1 MRLLC
6 LVGSHS
12 WHGCKCVGCGLVR
25 DEAHEWHRCRCV
37 QCGKFRVD
45 PGVQLITEL
54 YHNVVLEMY
63 NQQEGRQ
70 WDIQMCYEYLSRC
83 GGPVDVLRASF
94 DSVIRIAQF
103 FDRATVQNI
112 LKHTESIQ
120 ELLLWFRVKSDEF
133 DHLAKQ
139 LHTSDAV
146 PDVLDILY
154 SGMMAT

>member
-12 WHGCKCVGCGLVR
+12 WQGCKCVGCGLVR

-45 PGVQLITEL
+45 PGIQLITEL
-54 YHNVVLEMY
+54 YHNVVLEMF

-83 GGPVDVLRASF
+83 GGPVDELRASF
-94 DSVIRIAQF
+94 DSVILIAQF

-139 LHTSDAV
+139 LQTSDAV
-146 PDVLDILY
+146 PDVLDKLY